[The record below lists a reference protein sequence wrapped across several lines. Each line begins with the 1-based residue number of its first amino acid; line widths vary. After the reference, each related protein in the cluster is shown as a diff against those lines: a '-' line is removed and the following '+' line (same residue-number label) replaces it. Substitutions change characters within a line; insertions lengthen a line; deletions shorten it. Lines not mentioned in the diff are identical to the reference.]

1 MWVDYKINKDLE
13 ELREELVN
21 EYFTHYDL
29 LSKEGSSR
37 NIKVTNVIGC
47 LLNNIAYTA
56 RLGKAVISISL
67 LKNSYTKTAIYNGV
81 DTGRKISYDYLISVI
96 NWWDEVGYAILDKGG
111 VVTWKP
117 NTQGRGS
124 SGVVPDQIKPT
135 NLLITDYLLNRVA
148 SKQNSCKDIPI
159 IPDVIQMRD
168 ESKKVIEKP
177 LGREEK
183 RLLKIL
189 DSYNFSSRKF
199 VITVGDSYF
208 DIQLRKVFNNASW
221 KQGGRSYVTGE
232 GSSIMKRSFRKD
244 IRIDGNPTVEIDFK
258 SLHPSL
264 IAELQGYKLPDG
276 FDPYGITLEGYD
288 AKTLRTIAKV
298 AFMCIFNSKN
308 LNQATAAVSKE
319 LRDLTD
325 EDGKH
330 LPTQWKAQGLVPQ
343 VIQVK
348 EILQELAMHNIYA
361 QDWVFSGK
369 GIFLQNTDSKIMDC
383 VIQQFLDVDE
393 FMIPVHDSIIVEDR
407 LKDFAVNAM
416 QVAYKQVMKTDMN
429 CRLEVK

>member
-1 MWVDYKINKDLE
+1 MWIDWKINKNLE
-13 ELREELVN
+13 SLREELIL
-21 EYFTHYDL
+21 EY
-29 LSKEGSSR
+29 LSFNQLPYKNTSSKYM
-37 NIKVTNVIGC
+37 KVSNVIGC
-47 LLNNIAYTA
+47 LLNNFSY
-56 RLGKAVISISL
+56 AVRVGNNFISVPLHKPTFS
-67 LKNSYTKTAIYNGV
+67 KSAIYNGV
-81 DTGRKISYDYLISVI
+81 DTGRKVSYDYFVSVLGWL
-96 NWWDEVGYAILDKGG
+96 NDAGYARILLGQ
-111 VVTWKP
+111 VLTWKK
-117 NTQGRGS
+117 NTTGTS
-124 SGVVPDQIKPT
+124 SLVMPDQCSPSMLVFGDYIQERVKDT
-135 NLLITDYLLNRVA
+135 QTDITA
-148 SKQNSCKDIPI
+148 IPI

-168 ESKKVIEKP
+168 EQKNVIEKA
-177 LGREEK
+177 LGRDEK

-199 VITVGDSYF
+199 VITVGENYF
-208 DIQLRKVFNNASW
+208 DIQLRKVFNNSSW

-232 GSSIMKRSFRKD
+232 GSTIMKRSFRKD
-244 IRIDGNPTVEIDFK
+244 IRINGNPTVEIDFK
-258 SLHPSL
+258 SLHPSM
-264 IAELQGYKLPDG
+264 IAEFQGYKLPDG
-276 FDPYGITLEGYD
+276 FDPYGIQLEGYD
-288 AKTLRTIAKV
+288 SKILRSIAKI

-308 LNQATAAVSKE
+308 LAQATAAVSQE

-325 EDGKH
+325 ENGKS
-330 LPTQWKAQGLVPQ
+330 LPAQWKQQGLVPK

-393 FMIPVHDSIIVEDR
+393 FMIPVHDSVVVEER
-407 LKDFAVNAM
+407 LKDFTIDAM